1 MLNYHRWIYSKKYK
15 ICKYD
20 IAHDV
25 VLHMLLIWVLKINI
39 SYRSFELKGKVVN
52 PTSFDYK

>member
-1 MLNYHRWIYSKKYK
+1 MNILKKYK